1 MARALRIEFEGAF
14 YHNTIRETERY
25 FNIGYTAIS
34 QNERAVRKNREFI
47 KVIKEADKMKI

>member
-1 MARALRIEFEGAF
+1 MV
-14 YHNTIRETERY
+14 RY

-47 KVIKEADKMKI
+47 KLLKRSGEANKMKKMKR